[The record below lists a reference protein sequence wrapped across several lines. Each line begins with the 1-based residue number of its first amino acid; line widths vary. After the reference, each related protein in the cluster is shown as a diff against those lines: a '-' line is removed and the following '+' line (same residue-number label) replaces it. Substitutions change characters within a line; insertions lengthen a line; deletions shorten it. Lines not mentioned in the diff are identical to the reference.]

1 MTHEHAFSFTRFLKF
16 AARLFLIGVLLI
28 AIGLGAGLASALLC
42 AKTEYKKYTGTI
54 SLNEAQLA
62 SVTRI
67 SYTQD
72 ATVLGTYAAQV
83 IETAAETTVKTKV
96 FDAVQKELYPQES
109 QADKLSRFLSALEV
123 KTATNALTV
132 SFSYDVSAA
141 SDSARAEKEALAQR
155 VVSTYLSLC
164 AAAIRDRHTAL
175 AEDKAFERVFSIGK
189 VQQSYELS
197 PAYLTSN
204 EGASVVGRAAIG
216 AAAGAALAAAVIFAL
231 YLCLPYIKSVRDVLP
246 REKAAVLR
254 SKDKSAA
261 AALIARAKTAKARRI
276 AILSLSADNDY
287 LAWTNDLVDRLKS
300 SGVSVKVVYFTAQDS
315 EWLTSFRESEI
326 GGAELE
332 LYFYNGDIP
341 AIASFVASNADFSAF
356 FVNQRR
362 VSASVL
368 RESVE
373 AIANDSY
380 GCTVIHN
387 PNLFYVG

>member
-1 MTHEHAFSFTRFLKF
+1 MTQEHAFSFTRFLKF
-16 AARLFLIGVLLI
+16 AARLFLIGVLLV

-42 AKTEYKKYTGTI
+42 GKTEYKKYTATL

-62 SVTRI
+62 NVTRI

-96 FDAVQKELYPQES
+96 FDAVHKELYPQES
-109 QADKLSRFLSALEV
+109 QADKVALFLSALEV
-123 KTATNALTV
+123 KTAANTLTV

-155 VVSTYLSLC
+155 VVSTYLSLA

-175 AEDKAFERVFSIGK
+175 SEDNAFARVFSTGK

-197 PAYLTSN
+197 PAYLASN
-204 EGASVVGRAAIG
+204 EGASVIGRAAIG
-216 AAAGAALAAAVIFAL
+216 AAAGAALAAVVIFAL
-231 YLCLPYIKSVRDVLP
+231 YLCLPHIKSVRDVLP
-246 REKAAVLR
+246 LEKATVLH
-254 SKDKSAA
+254 SKDKNAA
-261 AALIARAKTAKARRI
+261 AALIARAKTANARRV
-276 AILSLSADNDY
+276 AILSLCADNDY
-287 LAWTNDLVDRLKS
+287 LTWTSDLVDRLKS
-300 SGVSVKVVYFTAQDS
+300 AGISVRVVYFSAQDS
-315 EWLTSFRESEI
+315 EWLSSFRESEI

-332 LYFYNGDIP
+332 LYFYNGDVP
-341 AIASFVASNADFSAF
+341 AIATYLASNADFSAF
-356 FVNQRR
+356 FVNQRKIG
-362 VSASVL
+362 ASVL